1 MTHDAESGQT
11 PDDVTALLASA
22 AAGDGSAWVT
32 LVERYGRRVY
42 ALASSRTR
50 SHDAAEE
57 ITQSVFV
64 TVAEKVGQNEYT
76 ERGRFEPWLFRIAMN
91 RIRDHIRRVRR
102 EPSVRIV
109 GDEATVAQISHDAR
123 LGAGAGSGCG
133 GAVDA
138 VATDEH
144 ARREVDALR
153 RAMDRLSDP
162 DREVIELRHHASLS
176 FKQIADLLG
185 EPLGTLLARHH
196 RALKKLR
203 EHIEQGSESGVDVGG
218 LGGRG
223 APLGEATRR
232 EEPTVGA
239 SVGHREASSGRIP

>member
-1 MTHDAESGQT
+1 MTHDAESGPT

-22 AAGDGSAWVT
+22 AAGDGTAWVT

-109 GDEATVAQISHDAR
+109 GDEATVAQIAHDAR
-123 LGAGAGSGCG
+123 LGSGAGPLG
-133 GAVDA
+133 GADA

-153 RAMDRLSDP
+153 RAMERLSDQ

-203 EHIEQGSESGVDVGG
+203 EHIEHGSEAGSDVGG
-218 LGGRG
+218 VGGRE
-223 APLGEATRR
+223 APTGESTRQD
-232 EEPTVGA
+232 EPTVGA
-239 SVGHREASSGRIP
+239 SAGHREASTGRIP